1 MHALEEE
8 RLAHLSKSKFTY
20 KLQQASMGCSPIRAG
35 LLEYEKDWMADYNK
49 TKIVASKIDRLSKQT
64 LSKAE
69 VLQIA
74 PG

>member
-1 MHALEEE
+1 
-8 RLAHLSKSKFTY
+8 
-20 KLQQASMGCSPIRAG
+20 MGCSPIRAG